1 MMQWTVLQYLEA
13 GAYVAIM
20 VAVIGVPQM
29 LSSYF
34 DLRSRREADARAE
47 ASAERRHQDAERRH
61 QEMMAM
67 LAGVLANGR
76 SNGPDQ
82 SELIRTLQQ
91 VIEDLRAENARLR
104 NQRSNG
110 SGGQ

>member
-47 ASAERRHQDAERRH
+47 ASAERRH